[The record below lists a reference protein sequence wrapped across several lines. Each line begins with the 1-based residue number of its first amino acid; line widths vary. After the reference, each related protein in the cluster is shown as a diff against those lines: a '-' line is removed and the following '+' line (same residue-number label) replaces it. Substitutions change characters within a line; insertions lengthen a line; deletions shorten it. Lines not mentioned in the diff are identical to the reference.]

1 MVKNLIILGPPGA
14 GKGTQAVKIADSVGV
29 QHLSTGD
36 LLRDAVGKGTELGN
50 KAKDFMKQ
58 GLLVPDEVILGMIS
72 DKLSEPIAS
81 GWILDGFPRTLK
93 QAEALSRLLKEKDIE
108 LDKVILIDVA
118 SKILVKRLTGRR
130 VCTNCGAIYNI
141 VEIDKNTQKC
151 DKCGEGLIIRN
162 DDKEETV
169 RRRLEVYFEQT
180 TPVIDFYSKSKG
192 LLISVD
198 GDRSI
203 DDITSEI
210 MEGLS

>member
-1 MVKNLIILGPPGA
+1 MVKNFIILGPPGA

-36 LLRDAVGKGTELGN
+36 LLRDAVAKGTELGK
-50 KAKDFMKQ
+50 KAKDFMNQ

-72 DKLSEPIAS
+72 DKLSGPIAF
-81 GWILDGFPRTLK
+81 GWILDGFPRTLE
-93 QAEALSRLLKEKDIE
+93 QAEALSMLLKEKEIE

-130 VCTNCGAIYNI
+130 VCANCGAIYN
-141 VEIDKNTQKC
+141 VVGMDKNKQKC
-151 DKCGEGLIIRN
+151 DKCGGNLFTRD

-169 RRRLEVYFEQT
+169 KRRLEVYIKQT
-180 TPVIDFYSKSKG
+180 APVIDFYAKSNG

-198 GDRSI
+198 GSGSI

>member
-1 MVKNLIILGPPGA
+1 LIKNLIILGPPGA
-14 GKGTQAVKIADSVGV
+14 GKGTQAVKIADSLGV

-72 DKLSEPIAS
+72 DKLSEPIVS

-118 SKILVKRLTGRR
+118 SKILVKRLIGRR

-141 VEIDKNTQKC
+141 VEIDKNKQKC
-151 DKCGEGLIIRN
+151 DKCGEELITRN

-180 TPVIDFYSKSKG
+180 TPVIDFYGKSKG

-210 MEGLS
+210 MKGLS

>member
-151 DKCGEGLIIRN
+151 DKCGEELITRN

>member
-1 MVKNLIILGPPGA
+1 LVKNLIILGPPGA

-151 DKCGEGLIIRN
+151 DKCGEGLITRN

>member
-108 LDKVILIDVA
+108 LNKVILIDVA

-151 DKCGEGLIIRN
+151 DKCGGEIIARN